1 MWTAKGDV
9 FLKISKN
16 GSHYIHLFFFVFERP
31 QDETQHRLDNAIH
44 VENNFASWLG
54 TYCMR
59 LSIVYVTVDLIFFS
73 KVEFRDFF
81 LYLKKLYSV

>member
-1 MWTAKGDV
+1 MWTAKGEV

-16 GSHYIHLFFFVFERP
+16 GSHYIIFISFFVFERP

-44 VENNFASWLG
+44 EQNNFASCLG

-59 LSIVYVTVDLIFFS
+59 LSIVYVTVDLIFFLKLS
-73 KVEFRDFF
+73 LEIFF
-81 LYLKKLYSV
+81 LSDKTRQ